1 MAQRIIK
8 DDIRDNSREYRIYNK
23 FGEYSVLLK
32 MTSIINLDSK
42 TSLIIDIGLYNSR
55 LYSLLLQITSEIIRI
70 YNKFGEYR
78 VLLLDNVL
86 YNSKH
91 YNVLLYNV
99 RDNSRQYSV
108 LLQITPE
115 IILDSTTYY
124 YRHDV

>member
-8 DDIRDNSREYRIYNK
+8 DDIRDNSREY
-23 FGEYSVLLK
+23 
-32 MTSIINLDSK
+32 
-42 TSLIIDIGLYNSR
+42 
-55 LYSLLLQITSEIIRI
+55 RI